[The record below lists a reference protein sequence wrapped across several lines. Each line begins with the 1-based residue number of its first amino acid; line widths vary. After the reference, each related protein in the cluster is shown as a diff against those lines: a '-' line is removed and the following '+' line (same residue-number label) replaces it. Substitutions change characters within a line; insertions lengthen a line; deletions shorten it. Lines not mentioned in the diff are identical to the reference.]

1 MNNTRPLVGR
11 IQGDDMK
18 QQTKEWHNARVGK
31 LTASRVGAALGINPW
46 QKPDDLI
53 RAMVREH
60 HGAASEFEGNIATNY
75 GQQHEPLAVLD
86 FMSEYNET
94 VQDAGF
100 YVHPENEWLG
110 ASPDGFVGDDAL
122 IEIKCPFSL
131 RNGGEFKSIVDQP
144 HYYAQIQV
152 QLAATGRGTC
162 FFYQWAPHGTRT
174 EVVEFS
180 ESWWAENLP
189 RLHEF
194 YQRYLE
200 ELNNPAHLVERTKTI
215 NGKRY
220 EELLAR
226 YDELRRIQDNARAEQ
241 KEILDALVEAAGGTS
256 AEICGRKLT
265 RVERKG
271 SVSYAKVVAEK
282 LPDLDLT
289 PWTGRVVCHG
299 V

>member
-1 MNNTRPLVGR
+1 
-11 IQGDDMK
+11 MK
-18 QQTKEWHNARVGK
+18 QQNKEWYAARVGK
-31 LTASRVGAALGINPW
+31 LTASRAGAALGINPW

-53 RAMVREH
+53 RAMVREY
-60 HGAASEFEGNIATNY
+60 HGAEPEFSGNVATRWGND
-75 GQQHEPLAVLD
+75 HEPLAVLD
-86 FMSEYNET
+86 FMSET
-94 VQDAGF
+94 GKVVDDAGF
-100 YVHPENEWLG
+100 YTHPEHFWLG
-110 ASPDGFVGDDAL
+110 ASPDGFVGDDSL
-122 IEIKCPFSL
+122 IEVKCPFSL
-131 RNGGEFKSIVDQP
+131 RDKTEPEFKTLQEQP
-144 HYYAQIQV
+144 HYYAQVQV
-152 QLAATGRGTC
+152 QLAATGRSTC

-200 ELNNPAHLVERTKTI
+200 ELNNPAHLVERTKII

-220 EELLAR
+220 EEMLAR
-226 YDELRRIQDNARAEQ
+226 YDELRKIQDDAKAEQ

-289 PWTGRVVCHG
+289 PWTGEGSVSWRLT
-299 V
+299 

>member
-1 MNNTRPLVGR
+1 
-11 IQGDDMK
+11 MK
-18 QQTKEWHNARVGK
+18 QQTKEWYDARAGK

-53 RAMVREH
+53 RAMVREA
-60 HGAASEFEGNIATNY
+60 HGVEPEFSGNVATRWGND
-75 GQQHEPLAVLD
+75 HEPLAVLD
-86 FMSEYNET
+86 YMSETGNVVEE
-94 VQDAGF
+94 AGF
-100 YVHPENEWLG
+100 YVHPEHEWLG

-289 PWTGRVVCHG
+289 PWTGEGSVSWRLT
-299 V
+299 